1 MLLLSLNIRGIGG
14 TLKVASFRRLV
25 DHTRPEIIFL
35 QETLVSAQKAKDF
48 CIFFDHPGLCVQS
61 TPWVILGDY

>member
-1 MLLLSLNIRGIGG
+1 MLLLSLNVRGIGG

-35 QETLVSAQKAKDF
+35 QETLVLLRKQGTF
-48 CIFFDHPGLCVQS
+48 YIFFDHPGLCVLL
-61 TPWVILGDY
+61 TLWVILGAC